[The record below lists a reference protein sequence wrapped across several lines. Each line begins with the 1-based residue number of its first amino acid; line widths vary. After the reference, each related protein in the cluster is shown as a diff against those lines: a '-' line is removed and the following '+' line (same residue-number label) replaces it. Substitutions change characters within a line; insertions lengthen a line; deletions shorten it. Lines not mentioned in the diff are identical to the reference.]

1 MEQLLASAIDIP
13 AVSHQKCKS
22 LAVWLLACL
31 MCLRSNAAY
40 ITFSFSSIKWIII
53 ERSRSKELYLTFKGS
68 WWCVAKKKWIYSN
81 NKWVRDH
88 SWSKFV
94 LRDGHWLDDV
104 ANTAC
109 ILLPACVIGL
119 LEHAYHLTWQHPL
132 PHQRVATQFPP
143 PHHRFAPQ
151 LPPHHPT
158 PPCWFV
164 HRMQHACM
172 AHANYDVIHDSGW
185 IKSMTGRVLKLVA
198 RILYWR

>member
-109 ILLPACVIGL
+109 ILLPVCVIGL
-119 LEHAYHLTWQHPL
+119 WEHAYHLLVTTPTTTSACCATTATTTSPFCATTTTTS
-132 PHQRVATQFPP
+132 PHTTMLIWSPDA
-143 PHHRFAPQ
+143 
-151 LPPHHPT
+151 
-158 PPCWFV
+158 
-164 HRMQHACM
+164 ACM
-172 AHANYDVIHDSGW
+172 HG
-185 IKSMTGRVLKLVA
+185 A
-198 RILYWR
+198 R

>member
-109 ILLPACVIGL
+109 ILLPAGLRHRPIGARL
-119 LEHAYHLTWQHPL
+119 PSARTESMCYTSPAHLP
-132 PHQRVATQFPP
+132 A
-143 PHHRFAPQ
+143 
-151 LPPHHPT
+151 PHHPT
-158 PPCWFV
+158 PPCWFD

-172 AHANYDVIHDSGW
+172 ADANYDVIHHSGW
-185 IKSMTGRVLKLVA
+185 INSMMARVLKLVA